1 MRLITPLAAFAVVIT
16 CGCASVKITPT
27 SVLAVSGRTQERDAS
42 LERWREAVRLCNAF
56 LQSPHRVTL
65 PGGALRL
72 KDDAME
78 FVTGDTVLPVRIKC
92 TTWGD
97 WVVRTSMAAQERSD
111 GFVVGLVR
119 PRRSRLLDNSFF
131 KDGNGRPRSS
141 DFMAELIL
149 HELTHSYYRCG
160 TVSFPKTMDTMPKQY
175 SCSGIAAIPWN
186 AFHTKR
192 AKSSAPF
199 GVAPAFRWIQ
209 ADARVGSPPRSSPPS
224 HLSLPKPVPVTF
236 FGASDMHFAQ
246 CLWATCHSVTTF
258 HPPWVPPP

>member
-1 MRLITPLAAFAVVIT
+1 MAAQVPLSETYRMRLITPLAAFAVVIT

-160 TVSFPKTMDTMPKQY
+160 TVSFPKTMGY
-175 SCSGIAAIPWN
+175 YAEAI
-186 AFHTKR
+186 FL
-192 AKSSAPF
+192 
-199 GVAPAFRWIQ
+199 FRY
-209 ADARVGSPPRSSPPS
+209 RRHSMERLPYKTTEEFRTFRRRSS
-224 HLSLPKPVPVTF
+224 LSMGSGGCPRREPAAEFTAFAPVTSK
-236 FGASDMHFAQ
+236 AR
-246 CLWATCHSVTTF
+246 TCHLF
-258 HPPWVPPP
+258 WGK